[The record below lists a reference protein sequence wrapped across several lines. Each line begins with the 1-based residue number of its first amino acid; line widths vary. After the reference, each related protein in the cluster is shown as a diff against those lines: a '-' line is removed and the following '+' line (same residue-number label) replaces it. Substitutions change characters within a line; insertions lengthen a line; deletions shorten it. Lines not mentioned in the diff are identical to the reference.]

1 MAITARV
8 LTKIELPETVEIEI
22 EDSIR
27 GEKVVWT
34 IDFAE
39 CLAELSELGT
49 VDLEEIDPAELVGM
63 ACALAKH
70 RAVDQ
75 YLMSIGVD
83 PHAHLE
89 KVEELPH
96 DPLGSEL
103 DI

>member
-8 LTKIELPETVEIEI
+8 LTKIELPEKVEIEI

-39 CLAELSELGT
+39 CLAELAELGT
-49 VDLEEIDPAELVGM
+49 VDLEEIDPVELVGM

-89 KVEELPH
+89 RVEELPH
-96 DPLGSEL
+96 DPLDS
-103 DI
+103 DS